1 MNALCVMCSS
11 CHNLLDLT
19 SFTKNQLK
27 KKRQPRCK
35 NCVQTEVLGKVK
47 GQNKSWEVL
56 QVQAG
61 ETTSW
66 PTASFKPKTVVFSL
80 PEEDGP
86 TISPSSTNN
95 KIYVVVEKGHK
106 PGLAIKPKAD
116 VTGSSPTLSRSI
128 SPSSS
133 SDTPANG
140 ATRYQHV
147 SECFNPQPDQCV
159 VAQET
164 PTTNTTKAKVA
175 KDQKTNS
182 ATANE
187 NERSKDPSNLVVH
200 DSQVSMQIIMRNEIQ
215 CLNHQNSELKRL
227 LREQQEEFERQKEMF
242 VRELQQKN
250 MQIAQMFLKW
260 ESLMGAYEL
269 AVSKLNERRRK
280 DYAEMQGMPSRA
292 TAYPFNT
299 PPRHS
304 AESSWS
310 QDHYGSRH
318 FQSSPGY
325 MEQHVIQDR
334 HPNMTLREQET
345 NSWEYE
351 QAKRL
356 AEHKQGEK
364 SYVRD
369 WRYGS
374 GSQSAENYSPRT

>member
-1 MNALCVMCSS
+1 
-11 CHNLLDLT
+11 
-19 SFTKNQLK
+19 
-27 KKRQPRCK
+27 
-35 NCVQTEVLGKVK
+35 VLGKVK

-116 VTGSSPTLSRSI
+116 VAGSSSRSI
-128 SPSSS
+128 SPSS
-133 SDTPANG
+133 DTLANG
-140 ATRYQHV
+140 TTRYQHG
-147 SECFNPQPDQCV
+147 S
-159 VAQET
+159 
-164 PTTNTTKAKVA
+164 PTTTTTKEKAA
-175 KDQKTNS
+175 EDQKSNS
-182 ATANE
+182 AAVNE
-187 NERSKDPSNLVVH
+187 NEQNRDPSNLVVH

-260 ESLMGAYEL
+260 EGLMGAYEV

-280 DYAEMQGMPSRA
+280 EYAEMQGVPTRA

-299 PPRHS
+299 PPRRTS
-304 AESSWS
+304 PESSWS
-310 QDHYGSRH
+310 QDHYESRH
-318 FQSSPGY
+318 FQSSPVY

-334 HPNMTLREQET
+334 HPNVTLREQET
-345 NSWEYE
+345 NAWEYQ

-356 AEHKQGEK
+356 AEHKQGGK

-369 WRYGS
+369 LRYGS